1 MIFSTPIQNPFYILS
16 SSFIEICLLFGVL
29 DRFLDFQVLWFSRL
43 LFKID
48 GWNFQRLNKFTFN
61 IFFLSSLI
69 MICLLVR
76 VLKRFLYCHNF
87 LPKTIINFVKNS
99 WFILSSLIHMI
110 LCKSKPFRCNIVQW
124 IKLGSAAASLFS
136 WLNIVVRLHIIKEI
150 LKICEIIFFY
160 SNDCNFSYIY

>member
-1 MIFSTPIQNPFYILS
+1 MHKFYSLIS
-16 SSFIEICLLFGVL
+16 RFL

-76 VLKRFLYCHNF
+76 VLKRLLYCLNF
-87 LPKTIINFVKNS
+87 LPKTIIINFVKNS

-136 WLNIVVRLHIIKEI
+136 WLNIIVRLHIIKEI
-150 LKICEIIFFY
+150 LKICEMIFLITKTIISPIFI
-160 SNDCNFSYIY
+160 IY